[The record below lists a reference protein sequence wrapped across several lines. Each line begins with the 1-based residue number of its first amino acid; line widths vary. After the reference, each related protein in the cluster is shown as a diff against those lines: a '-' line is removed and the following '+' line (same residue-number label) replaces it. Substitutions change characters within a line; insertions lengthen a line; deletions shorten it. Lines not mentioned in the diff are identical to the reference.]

1 MKTVPLLETVTNTVG
16 LKGDQITVVRYSLNP
31 GSNTATGLLF
41 RTSYMR
47 TAPSTLQVRKSR
59 FMKGLHA
66 SPVTGPMCFSKFDV
80 KGEGYN
86 YLISGFELNT
96 V

>member
-1 MKTVPLLETVTNTVG
+1 MKTVPLFETVTNTVG
-16 LKGDQITVVRYSLNP
+16 LNGDQITVCKYSLNP
-31 GSNTATGLLF
+31 GSKTATGLLL
-41 RTSYMR
+41 RTSYIR

-59 FMKGLHA
+59 LMNGLHTR
-66 SPVTGPMCFSKFDV
+66 PVTGPICFSKLDV

-86 YLISGFELNT
+86 YLISGFALNT

>member
-1 MKTVPLLETVTNTVG
+1 
-16 LKGDQITVVRYSLNP
+16 
-31 GSNTATGLLF
+31 
-41 RTSYMR
+41 MR
-47 TAPSTLQVRKSR
+47 TAPSTLQVKKSR